1 MEGGRDGLE
10 SCAVMDKNYQCVSY
24 IYDCYPITAY
34 SRYFRL
40 LWSTERKYLSEKG
53 LWREQSV

>member
-1 MEGGRDGLE
+1 VKMEGGRDGLE

-40 LWSTERKYLSEKG
+40 L
-53 LWREQSV
+53 